1 MSEGYNFITKILE
14 QAVSP
19 ENLETATT
27 VTSVLVAT
35 SVVLLAGLMAV
46 ASLNNSP
53 NKLIPESKLSIRN
66 LFELIAEI
74 MFWLGDTAMG
84 RVNRK
89 YLPFT
94 ASLFVFVLCM
104 NLMGLIPGL
113 VMPTHR
119 VSVNAAL
126 AVIVFVLYH
135 AWGIKEVGIINFIK
149 HMCFYDALRPVS
161 IFLVITMG
169 SFLFI
174 LETISAL
181 VRPVTLTL
189 RLFGNMTGDHT
200 VLAVFTDLSR
210 NLYLPIPVIFY
221 CMGTVICLIQAFIF
235 TLLTMIYIRLAVS
248 HSESEDEE
256 HQH

>member
-1 MSEGYNFITKILE
+1 MSEGYNFIT
-14 QAVSP
+14 QAVENTVST
-19 ENLETATT
+19 ENLATATT
-27 VTSVLVAT
+27 VGSILV
-35 SVVLLAGLMAV
+35 VVTLILFFGLLA
-46 ASLNNSP
+46 ASSLKRSS
-53 NKLIPESKLSIRN
+53 NKLIPESKLTIRN
-66 LFELIAEI
+66 LFELIAEV

-84 RVNRK
+84 RENRK
-89 YLPFT
+89 YLPFA

-104 NLMGLIPGL
+104 NLMGLVPGF

-126 AVIVFVLYH
+126 AVLVFVLYH
-135 AWGIKEVGIINFIK
+135 AWGIKEVGIINFLK
-149 HMCFYDALRPVS
+149 HMSFYDALRPVS

-169 SFLFI
+169 SFLFL
-174 LETISAL
+174 LETISAF

-200 VLAVFTDLSR
+200 VLAVFTDITK
-210 NLYLPIPVIFY
+210 NIYVPIPVIFY

-248 HSESEDEE
+248 HSESAEEE